1 MIEETLHLSQRTEPP
16 DLTAL
21 DVKHSETRSLLGAEW
36 TVAVIGS
43 SHYLGSAELSY
54 HELCSCEPVDGPAVV
69 DVPLGVGTER
79 RFETDVG
86 AATAATTVEGR
97 PLSAFPGPDAADVAY
112 RFGPDA
118 YTTVDL
124 SGQGYETYHTYP
136 EYDLALRT
144 TTTITTT
151 ISYERRVQR

>member
-1 MIEETLHLSQRTEPP
+1 MSDETLHLSQRSERP
-16 DLTAL
+16 DLNEL
-21 DVKHSETRSLLGAEW
+21 DIKHSETRSLLGAEW

-43 SHYLGSAELSY
+43 SHYLGSSELGY
-54 HELCSCEPVDGPAVV
+54 HELCSCEPVGGPSVV
-69 DVPLGVGTER
+69 DVPLTVGTDR
-79 RFETDVG
+79 RFETDAG
-86 AATAATTVEGR
+86 AATATTTVEGR
-97 PLSAFPGPDAADVAY
+97 PLSAFPGPDTADVAY

-124 SGQGYETYHTYP
+124 SGRGYETYHTYP

-151 ISYERRVQR
+151 ISHERRVQR